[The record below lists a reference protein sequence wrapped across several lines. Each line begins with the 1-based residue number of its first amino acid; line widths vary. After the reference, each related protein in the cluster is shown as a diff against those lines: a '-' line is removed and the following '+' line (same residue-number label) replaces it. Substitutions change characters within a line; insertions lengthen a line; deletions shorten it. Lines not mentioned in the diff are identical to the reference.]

1 MEGKAKELS
10 VPMEGLTVSDSSSM
24 NQNVDDVQNGAA
36 SVVSP
41 APKRTN
47 TIKDTSQVGLRKFP
61 GCLLSNDTKINDGE
75 EIVILILNNVKRV
88 TWAESFMYGKSQKFI
103 SSLYSTYFKP
113 DGPLNNFIIPKELT
127 FTKSISKAK
136 VLLDKHVIHNHSL
149 ISLFFEFYNCSIFN
163 FIDINIH

>member
-10 VPMEGLTVSDSSSM
+10 VPMDGLTVSDSSSM
-24 NQNVDDVQNGAA
+24 NQNVEDVQNGAA

-61 GCLLSNDTKINDGE
+61 GCLLRNDTKISDGE
-75 EIVILILNNVKRV
+75 EIVILILNHARRV

-103 SSLYSTYFKP
+103 SSLYS
-113 DGPLNNFIIPKELT
+113 
-127 FTKSISKAK
+127 
-136 VLLDKHVIHNHSL
+136 
-149 ISLFFEFYNCSIFN
+149 
-163 FIDINIH
+163 